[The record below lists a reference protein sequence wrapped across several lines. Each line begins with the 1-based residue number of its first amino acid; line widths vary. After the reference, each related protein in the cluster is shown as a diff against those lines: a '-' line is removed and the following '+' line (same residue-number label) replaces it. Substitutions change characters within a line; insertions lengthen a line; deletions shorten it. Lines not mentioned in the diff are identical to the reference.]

1 MIAAIH
7 AGWKGAFK
15 GIIKRTLNF
24 MIKKGCDPKNVTA
37 VIGPCISV
45 KNYEVKK
52 DFIKKLIKKDGKNK
66 KFFKKIQNKDF
77 FDLKKYVLSQLK
89 ALNIKKIDII
99 NKNTFNPKNNFFSA
113 RRSISRN
120 ENDYGRNISV
130 IMINWQYLMK
140 LLTGNSNKPLSKNI
154 AKYLKSKLVNSS
166 IKKFSDGEIYIEIN
180 ENIRGNSIFIIQS
193 ISSPAN
199 DNLME
204 LLLCIDALKRSSAK
218 NITAVIPYFGYARQD
233 RKVVPRTSISAKL
246 VSNLITKAGADR
258 VVTVDLHAGQI
269 QGFFDIP
276 VDNLFATPIFA
287 RHAKKNIKSKNIIC
301 VAPDVGGTER
311 ARALGKILNVELA
324 IVDKRRPKPGQ
335 SKVMN
340 VIGNVK
346 GKTCIIVDD
355 IIDSGGTIVNAAKAL
370 KDRGAKEVYVYIT
383 HGVLSGE
390 AVDKIKK
397 SVIRKL
403 VITDTIDNHDKIKNV
418 KNIEVLPISALMGEA
433 IKRISNSTSVSDL
446 FK

>member
-1 MIAAIH
+1 
-7 AGWKGAFK
+7 
-15 GIIKRTLNF
+15 
-24 MIKKGCDPKNVTA
+24 
-37 VIGPCISV
+37 
-45 KNYEVKK
+45 
-52 DFIKKLIKKDGKNK
+52 
-66 KFFKKIQNKDF
+66 
-77 FDLKKYVLSQLK
+77 
-89 ALNIKKIDII
+89 
-99 NKNTFNPKNNFFSA
+99 
-113 RRSISRN
+113 
-120 ENDYGRNISV
+120 
-130 IMINWQYLMK
+130 MK
-140 LLTGNSNKPLSKNI
+140 LLTGNSNKSLSQKI
-154 AKYLKSKLVNSS
+154 SKHLKTKLVHSS

-218 NITAVIPYFGYARQD
+218 NITTVIPYFGYARQD

-287 RHAKKNIKSKNIIC
+287 RHIKKKIKSKKIIC

-311 ARALGKILNVELA
+311 ARALSKLLNAGLA

-340 VIGNVK
+340 VIGDVK
-346 GKTCIIVDD
+346 DLTCIIVDD
-355 IIDSGGTIVNAAKAL
+355 IIDSGGTIINAAKAL
-370 KDRGAKEVYVYIT
+370 KERGAKEVYVYIT

-390 AVDKIKK
+390 AVKKIKS
-397 SVIRKL
+397 SVIKNL
-403 VITDTIDNHDKIKNV
+403 VITDTINNGEKTKSA

>member
-1 MIAAIH
+1 
-7 AGWKGAFK
+7 
-15 GIIKRTLNF
+15 
-24 MIKKGCDPKNVTA
+24 
-37 VIGPCISV
+37 
-45 KNYEVKK
+45 
-52 DFIKKLIKKDGKNK
+52 
-66 KFFKKIQNKDF
+66 
-77 FDLKKYVLSQLK
+77 
-89 ALNIKKIDII
+89 
-99 NKNTFNPKNNFFSA
+99 
-113 RRSISRN
+113 
-120 ENDYGRNISV
+120 
-130 IMINWQYLMK
+130 MK
-140 LLTGNSNKPLSKNI
+140 LLSGNSNKILSKKI
-154 AKYLKSKLVNSS
+154 SKVLRTKLVNSS
-166 IKKFSDGEIYIEIN
+166 IRKFADGEIYIEIN
-180 ENIRGNSIFIIQS
+180 ENIRGNSIFIVQS

-258 VVTVDLHAGQI
+258 VVTLDLHAGQI

-287 RHAKKNIKSKNIIC
+287 RHITKNIKNRDMIC

-311 ARALGKILNVELA
+311 ARALGKILDVGLA
-324 IVDKRRPKPGQ
+324 IVDKRRPAPGK

-346 GKTCIIVDD
+346 NKVCILVDD
-355 IIDSGGTIVNAAKAL
+355 IIDSGGTIVNAAKEL

-383 HGVLSGE
+383 HGVLSGD
-390 AVDKIKK
+390 AVKKIQK
-397 SVIRKL
+397 SNIKKL
-403 VITDTIDNHDKIKNV
+403 VITDSIDNNERVKNSR
-418 KNIEVLPISALMGEA
+418 NIEVLSISNLLGEA
-433 IKRISNSTSVSDL
+433 MKRISNSTSVSDL

>member
-1 MIAAIH
+1 
-7 AGWKGAFK
+7 
-15 GIIKRTLNF
+15 
-24 MIKKGCDPKNVTA
+24 
-37 VIGPCISV
+37 
-45 KNYEVKK
+45 
-52 DFIKKLIKKDGKNK
+52 
-66 KFFKKIQNKDF
+66 
-77 FDLKKYVLSQLK
+77 
-89 ALNIKKIDII
+89 
-99 NKNTFNPKNNFFSA
+99 
-113 RRSISRN
+113 
-120 ENDYGRNISV
+120 
-130 IMINWQYLMK
+130 MK
-140 LLTGNSNKPLSKNI
+140 LLSGNSNKPLSKSI

-166 IKKFSDGEIYIEIN
+166 IRNFSDGEIYVEIN
-180 ENIRGNSIFIIQS
+180 ENIRGNSIFLIQS
-193 ISSPAN
+193 VSSPAN

-233 RKVVPRTSISAKL
+233 RKVAPRTSISAKL

-287 RHAKKNIKSKNIIC
+287 RHVKKKIKSKNLIC

-311 ARALGKILNVELA
+311 ARALGKLLNVGLA

-335 SKVMN
+335 SQVMN
-340 VIGNVK
+340 IIGDVK

-355 IIDSGGTIVNAAKAL
+355 IIDSGGTIVNAAQAL
-370 KDRGAKEVYVYIT
+370 LDRGAKEVHVYIT

-390 AVDKIKK
+390 ATEKIRKSKIKN
-397 SVIRKL
+397 L
-403 VITDTIDNHDKIKNV
+403 VITDTIDNSSKLKKA
-418 KNIEVLPISALMGEA
+418 KNIEVLSIANLLGEA

>member
-1 MIAAIH
+1 
-7 AGWKGAFK
+7 
-15 GIIKRTLNF
+15 
-24 MIKKGCDPKNVTA
+24 
-37 VIGPCISV
+37 
-45 KNYEVKK
+45 
-52 DFIKKLIKKDGKNK
+52 
-66 KFFKKIQNKDF
+66 
-77 FDLKKYVLSQLK
+77 
-89 ALNIKKIDII
+89 
-99 NKNTFNPKNNFFSA
+99 
-113 RRSISRN
+113 
-120 ENDYGRNISV
+120 
-130 IMINWQYLMK
+130 MK
-140 LLTGNSNKPLSKNI
+140 LLTGNSNKILSKKI
-154 AKYLKSKLVNSS
+154 SKYLKSKLINSS
-166 IKKFSDGEIYIEIN
+166 IRKFADGEIYIEIN

-218 NITAVIPYFGYARQD
+218 NITTVIPYFGYARQD

-276 VDNLFATPIFA
+276 VDNLFCTPIFA
-287 RHAKKNIKSKNIIC
+287 RHIKKNIKSKSIIC

-311 ARALGKILNVELA
+311 ARALGKSLDVGLA
-324 IVDKRRPKPGQ
+324 IVDKRRPAPGKSQ
-335 SKVMN
+335 VMN

-346 GKTCIIVDD
+346 DKTCIIVDD
-355 IIDSGGTIVNAAKAL
+355 IIDSGGTIINSAKAL
-370 KDRGAKEVYVYIT
+370 NDRGAKEVYAYIT

-390 AVDKIKK
+390 AVKKIQK
-397 SVIRKL
+397 SVIKKL
-403 VITDTIDNHDKIKNV
+403 VITDSIDNQIRVNKA
-418 KNIEVLPISALMGEA
+418 KNIEVLTVSNLMGEA

>member
-1 MIAAIH
+1 
-7 AGWKGAFK
+7 
-15 GIIKRTLNF
+15 
-24 MIKKGCDPKNVTA
+24 
-37 VIGPCISV
+37 
-45 KNYEVKK
+45 
-52 DFIKKLIKKDGKNK
+52 
-66 KFFKKIQNKDF
+66 
-77 FDLKKYVLSQLK
+77 
-89 ALNIKKIDII
+89 
-99 NKNTFNPKNNFFSA
+99 
-113 RRSISRN
+113 
-120 ENDYGRNISV
+120 
-130 IMINWQYLMK
+130 MK
-140 LLTGNSNKPLSKNI
+140 LLTGNSNKVLSKNI
-154 AKYLKSKLVNSS
+154 AKFLKTKLVNSS
-166 IKKFSDGEIYIEIN
+166 IRKFADGEIYIEIN

-276 VDNLFATPIFA
+276 VDNLFSTPIFA
-287 RHAKKNIKSKNIIC
+287 RHAKKRIKSKKIIC

-311 ARALGKILNVELA
+311 ARALGKLLNVGLA

-335 SKVMN
+335 SQVMN
-340 VIGNVK
+340 VIGDVRNQ
-346 GKTCIIVDD
+346 TCIIVDD

-370 KDRGAKEVYVYIT
+370 KQRGAKEVYVYIT
-383 HGVLSGE
+383 HGVLSGD
-390 AVDKIKK
+390 AVKKIKN
-397 SVIRKL
+397 SVIKNL
-403 VITDTIDNHDKIKNV
+403 VITDTIDNSQKTKNV
-418 KNIEVLPISALMGEA
+418 KNIEVLPISNLMGEA

>member
-1 MIAAIH
+1 
-7 AGWKGAFK
+7 
-15 GIIKRTLNF
+15 
-24 MIKKGCDPKNVTA
+24 
-37 VIGPCISV
+37 
-45 KNYEVKK
+45 
-52 DFIKKLIKKDGKNK
+52 
-66 KFFKKIQNKDF
+66 
-77 FDLKKYVLSQLK
+77 
-89 ALNIKKIDII
+89 
-99 NKNTFNPKNNFFSA
+99 
-113 RRSISRN
+113 
-120 ENDYGRNISV
+120 
-130 IMINWQYLMK
+130 MK
-140 LLTGNSNKPLSKNI
+140 LLTGNSNKVLSKNI

-166 IKKFSDGEIYIEIN
+166 IRKFSDGEIYVEIN

-287 RHAKKNIKSKNIIC
+287 RHVKKKIKNQKIIC

-311 ARALGKILNVELA
+311 ARALGKLLNVGLA

-335 SKVMN
+335 SQVMN
-340 VIGNVK
+340 VIGDVK
-346 GKTCIIVDD
+346 NQTCILVDD

-370 KDRGAKEVYVYIT
+370 KERGAKDVYVYIT
-383 HGVLSGE
+383 HGVLSGD
-390 AVDKIKK
+390 AVKKIKA
-397 SVIRKL
+397 SVIKNL
-403 VITDTIDNHDKIKNV
+403 VITDTIDNISKTKNV
-418 KNIEVLPISALMGEA
+418 KNIEVLPISGLMAEA